1 MSGKY
6 TYSGPW
12 FRAGAVF
19 ALVSVMTLII
29 SFQQIDFYYLE
40 ENNWQGEERTLA
52 EYCDDED
59 SLAPLF
65 TCNESRFNAQISV
78 VMTLLSIGFTM
89 MCLAQSR
96 YLEKEIENK

>member
-29 SFQQIDFYYLE
+29 SFQQIDFYYLDE
-40 ENNWQGEERTLA
+40 KNWQGEERSLA
-52 EYCDDED
+52 DYCEDED
-59 SLAPLF
+59 SLAPSF
-65 TCNESRFNAQISV
+65 SCNESRFNAHVSV
-78 VMTLLSIGFTM
+78 VLALLSIGFTM
-89 MCLAQSR
+89 MCFAQSR
-96 YLEKEIENK
+96 YLENEIENQ